1 MAAIVA
7 HSHGGLPVTG
17 AADALAGQ
25 LAALVYRATPAPR
38 RKRRD
43 RQGEGIMS
51 NQWEYQ
57 EKLIGRDVMGKAVLT
72 IE

>member
-25 LAALVYRATPAPR
+25 LAALVYRDACTPAETP
-38 RKRRD
+38 
-43 RQGEGIMS
+43 
-51 NQWEYQ
+51 
-57 EKLIGRDVMGKAVLT
+57 
-72 IE
+72 

>member
-1 MAAIVA
+1 
-7 HSHGGLPVTG
+7 
-17 AADALAGQ
+17 
-25 LAALVYRATPAPR
+25 
-38 RKRRD
+38 
-43 RQGEGIMS
+43 MS